1 MLEGLTPP
9 PKFSGNCKVATIA
22 NGLEEKDKEI
32 FMAAI
37 DDSEAWGVKTLTK
50 ALSERG
56 ISISDSPIY
65 NHRGKTC
72 ACYRVK

>member
-9 PKFSGNCKVATIA
+9 PKFNGNCKVATIA
-22 NGLEEKDKEI
+22 KELEEKDKEI
-32 FMAAI
+32 FMTAVQ
-37 DDSEAWGVKTLTK
+37 DSQAWGVKTLVR
-50 ALSERG
+50 ALADRG

>member
-9 PKFSGNCKVATIA
+9 PKFTGSCKVGVIA
-22 NGLEEKDKEI
+22 DGLSDEDKKI
-32 FMAAI
+32 FLSAV
-37 DDSEAWGVKTLTK
+37 DDADSWPVKTLTK

-56 ISISDSPIY
+56 VRISDSPIY

-72 ACYRVK
+72 ACYRR